1 MSTSDFDYVVIGG
14 GTSGLVVATR
24 LVEDPAIR
32 VCVLEAGEDV
42 TTKPDN
48 MVPGFG
54 FKNIGKPDVDWGFK
68 SPPQPN
74 AEGRSLSLPRG
85 KAIGGTSMI
94 NLMVLGR
101 GNTVEYDAFEAL
113 GSPGWNWQGLV
124 EYFRKSET
132 FAPSPEEIQKYQ
144 VKFNPNA
151 HGTDGP
157 ITRTLP
163 TWISDFEA
171 PFVKGIASLGVP
183 HNSDSF
189 SGENAGYWSSNRS
202 IDSQATRSSSA
213 SAYYEPNKSKP
224 NLVVITGA
232 QATRILFHSQKHTAG
247 NIVASGAEY
256 LKDGQ
261 LHTISANSEV
271 LLCAGAFQT
280 PQLLELSGIGDG
292 KILRDQG
299 IKVILDLPGV
309 GNNLQDH
316 FWCPYV
322 TETDSKYESV
332 EVLKNPARATEEW
345 KLYESSRRENFDF
358 SRAASLLN
366 SPQLNIQKEWL
377 MNDKVPFL
385 EMAIF
390 PGFLPVPGHAAE
402 AGKSYCSFL
411 LVLAHAFAR
420 GSVHINSSDP
430 LTPPTIDPCA
440 LDNELDIDFLMQA
453 IKFSRKVAATES
465 MNTVVTKEI
474 LPGSAIQS
482 DEQIKDFIR
491 KTISTIYH
499 PIATASMLPKG
510 EGGVVDPSL
519 RVYGTS
525 NLRVIDASIIPIH
538 VSAHVQATVYAV
550 AEKGAD
556 IIKQGRSPF

>member
-42 TTKPDN
+42 TTKPDI

-68 SPPQPN
+68 SLPQPN
-74 AEGRSLSLPRG
+74 VEGRSLSLPRG
-85 KAIGGTSMI
+85 KAIGGTSM
-94 NLMVLGR
+94 
-101 GNTVEYDAFEAL
+101 
-113 GSPGWNWQGLV
+113 
-124 EYFRKSET
+124 SEM

-232 QATRILFHSQKHTAG
+232 QATCILFHSQKHTSG
-247 NIVASGAEY
+247 NIVASGAKY
-256 LKDGQ
+256 PKDGQ
-261 LHTISANSEV
+261 LHTILANSEV

-280 PQLLELSGIGDG
+280 PQLLELSGVGDG
-292 KILRDQG
+292 KLLRDQG
-299 IKVILDLPGV
+299 IKVLLDLPGV

-322 TETDSKYESV
+322 TETGSKYESV
-332 EVLKNPARATEEW
+332 EVLKNPARAAEEW
-345 KLYESSRRENFDF
+345 KLYESSRCGILAGTTSTTYAFLPKNYFTENFDF
-358 SRAASLLN
+358 SRAAALPN

-390 PGFLPVPGHAAE
+390 PGFLPVPGHPAE

-430 LTPPTIDPCA
+430 LTPPTIDPSA
-440 LDNELDIDFLMQA
+440 LDNEVDIDVLMQA
-453 IKFSRKVAATES
+453 IKFPRKVAATES
-465 MNTVVTKEI
+465 MKKVVTKEI
-474 LPGSAIQS
+474 LPGSAVQT
-482 DEQIKDFIR
+482 DEEIKDFIR

-499 PIATASMLPKG
+499 PIGTASMLPKD

>member
-42 TTKPDN
+42 TTKPDI

-68 SPPQPN
+68 SLPQPN
-74 AEGRSLSLPRG
+74 VEGRLLSLPRG
-85 KAIGGTSMI
+85 KAIGGTSM
-94 NLMVLGR
+94 LVLDQSHVTWTASTKDNPLNISVSNSSIEEMR
-101 GNTVEYDAFEAL
+101 LNMT
-113 GSPGWNWQGLV
+113 
-124 EYFRKSET
+124 SEM

-232 QATRILFHSQKHTAG
+232 QATCILFHSQKHTSG
-247 NIVASGAEY
+247 NIVASGAKY
-256 LKDGQ
+256 PKDGQ
-261 LHTISANSEV
+261 LHTILANSEV

-292 KILRDQG
+292 KLLRDQG
-299 IKVILDLPGV
+299 IKVLLDLPGV
-309 GNNLQDH
+309 GNNL
-316 FWCPYV
+316 
-322 TETDSKYESV
+322 
-332 EVLKNPARATEEW
+332 R
-345 KLYESSRRENFDF
+345 
-358 SRAASLLN
+358 
-366 SPQLNIQKEWL
+366 
-377 MNDKVPFL
+377 
-385 EMAIF
+385 
-390 PGFLPVPGHAAE
+390 
-402 AGKSYCSFL
+402 SFL
-411 LVLAHAFAR
+411 VPIRYGDRF
-420 GSVHINSSDP
+420 
-430 LTPPTIDPCA
+430 
-440 LDNELDIDFLMQA
+440 
-453 IKFSRKVAATES
+453 KVW
-465 MNTVVTKEI
+465 
-474 LPGSAIQS
+474 
-482 DEQIKDFIR
+482 
-491 KTISTIYH
+491 
-499 PIATASMLPKG
+499 
-510 EGGVVDPSL
+510 
-519 RVYGTS
+519 TS

-538 VSAHVQATVYAV
+538 VSAHVQATVYTV

-556 IIKQGRSPF
+556 IIKQGRSPL